1 MLQFRD
7 LSRQHKVIGDKI
19 DNAIKDVIS
28 STGFISGKQVKE
40 LESKL
45 AEYVGVKHCIT
56 CGNGTDAITIGL
68 KAMLSDLSADDFKKA
83 AVLVPDFTFFSTG
96 ECPSTLGL
104 PTYFVDVKKETFNI
118 SPEALERAVD
128 AVLEAGIHT
137 PKVVIAVDLFGQ
149 SAEYDKLRE
158 ICDKYNMYL
167 FEDAAQGFGGKI
179 GDKLACS
186 FGDIATTSFFP
197 AKPLGCYGDGG
208 AIFTDNDEWATL
220 IRSIC
225 VHGKDMSNPDD
236 PNAKYN
242 NVRLGYNS
250 RLDTIQAAVLLAKF
264 DQFKDYEL
272 DAVNRVADWYN
283 ELLKDTGLAIPTVLN
298 GYTSSWAQYTILLP
312 DGADR
317 NQIQKKMKE
326 AGIPTMVYYKK
337 PMHQQCAFKGTVSE
351 KADCPI
357 TEYLCEHVLC
367 LPMHPYLEKDEAEK
381 IVDMLK
387 ESIL

>member
-1 MLQFRD
+1 M
-7 LSRQHKVIGDKI
+7 
-19 DNAIKDVIS
+19 IS

-186 FGDIATTSFFP
+186 FGDNLEFLSVSCSFISVKSDIAYKEPAVPRAFNLPTGVIGNKCNVLIPRDFISSSLSIALIKLPFSSFSSIISFP
-197 AKPLGCYGDGG
+197 FRSFALKVLILIPI
-208 AIFTDNDEWATL
+208 IF
-220 IRSIC
+220 
-225 VHGKDMSNPDD
+225 V
-236 PNAKYN
+236 
-242 NVRLGYNS
+242 
-250 RLDTIQAAVLLAKF
+250 
-264 DQFKDYEL
+264 
-272 DAVNRVADWYN
+272 
-283 ELLKDTGLAIPTVLN
+283 
-298 GYTSSWAQYTILLP
+298 
-312 DGADR
+312 
-317 NQIQKKMKE
+317 
-326 AGIPTMVYYKK
+326 
-337 PMHQQCAFKGTVSE
+337 
-351 KADCPI
+351 
-357 TEYLCEHVLC
+357 
-367 LPMHPYLEKDEAEK
+367 
-381 IVDMLK
+381 
-387 ESIL
+387 